1 MVRKQC
7 KLKRSIPSLFQS
19 IVQVSLSHSQRA
31 PTTIAP
37 IIFIIA
43 IVFVIGITV
52 SCVNLTDSTLLL
64 FQVKHEYWVDEVCQA
79 NYYCKRIT
87 ELTSRA
93 LRRSEFR
100 AISNT

>member
-7 KLKRSIPSLFQS
+7 KLKRPIPSLFQS

-37 IIFIIA
+37 IVFIIV

-52 SCVNLTDSTLLL
+52 SCVNLTDSALLS
-64 FQVKHEYWVDEVCQA
+64 FQVFVVIS
-79 NYYCKRIT
+79 RT
-87 ELTSRA
+87 E
-93 LRRSEFR
+93 FFV
-100 AISNT
+100 IGQQFK